1 MKIIDAHTHIFPDK
15 ISEKVSRSIGG
26 FYGMPYF
33 ASASVKNLLAEGN
46 AAGISHFLV
55 CSAAVTPE
63 QTPSITDFMAQVIK
77 NHNCFT
83 ALASI
88 HPDFPDFEAE
98 IDRAVSLGL
107 AGIKLHP
114 DFQKFEIDDEK
125 VFPLYRAIA
134 KRGLPLLMHMGDKRY
149 HASSPEKLA
158 AVMKK
163 FPDLTVIAAHFGG
176 FQRWQEAHD
185 QLAPSDRL
193 WFDTSSSTM
202 FVSRDYA
209 LSMFD
214 KFGIDRFFFGTDFPL
229 WNAAEEIERIKA
241 LGLSDSDHEKLFS
254 GNFTRLFGLGSMNCS
269 LNEAQ
274 KS

>member
-1 MKIIDAHTHIFPDK
+1 
-15 ISEKVSRSIGG
+15 
-26 FYGMPYF
+26 MPYF
-33 ASASVKNLLAEGN
+33 APASVKNLLEEGE

-63 QTPSITDFMAQVIK
+63 QTPSITDFMAQVIQ

-107 AGIKLHP
+107 SGIKLHP
-114 DFQKFEIDDEK
+114 DFQKFDIDDEK
-125 VFPLYRAIA
+125 VFPLYRAAA
-134 KRGLPLLMHMGDKRY
+134 KRGLPILMHMGDKRY
-149 HASSPEKLA
+149 DASSPKKLA

-163 FPDLTVIAAHFGG
+163 IPDLTVIAAHFGG

-185 QLAPSDRL
+185 LLTPSDRL

-214 KFGIDRFFFGTDFPL
+214 KFGIDRFMFGTDFPL
-229 WNAAEEIERIKA
+229 WNAAEELERVRA
-241 LGLSDSDHEKLFS
+241 LGLSDAEYEKLFA
-254 GNFTRLFGLGSMNCS
+254 GNFMRLFGM
-269 LNEAQ
+269 
-274 KS
+274 K